1 MGVECRVKHLD
12 PRKEVV
18 VAFSDHSKADNV
30 FGMAEK
36 CSLEQGI
43 QLIADWVKR
52 HGARA
57 SSVFKDIEILK
68 NLPASWRIT
77 R

>member
-1 MGVECRVKHLD
+1 MGSRGIRRRIFV
-12 PRKEVV
+12 
-18 VAFSDHSKADNV
+18 STISSKAVNV
-30 FGMAEK
+30 FGTAEK

-43 QLIADWVKR
+43 QLMADWVKR
-52 HGARA
+52 HGARE

-68 NLPASWRIT
+68 NLPPSWRVT